1 MEDRRVHRALAYLAT
16 IALLGAS
23 STSRTPP
30 PTPDAFIASFKSAIN
45 AKNKAAVDRLVYWGG
60 ADAWSRSM
68 TESILS
74 IYEAETIAS
83 AHLAPLDKSVAD
95 TFVGP
100 NGVKYGPSMKPVFS
114 VVLEYAHGPNVTQDE
129 GSFVIGSKD
138 GGWYIVA
145 MAPVR

>member
-1 MEDRRVHRALAYLAT
+1 MDDRKVHRALAYLAT

-23 STSRTPP
+23 SPSGGVPA
-30 PTPDAFIASFKSAIN
+30 TPDAFMAAFKSAIN
-45 AKNKAAVDRLVYWGG
+45 TKDKAGVDRLVYWGK
-60 ADAWSRSM
+60 ADAWSRDM
-68 TESILS
+68 TESVLS

-83 AHLAPLDKSVAD
+83 AHLAPLDRSSAD

-100 NGVKYGPSMKPVFS
+100 NGVKYGPSIKPVYT
-114 VVLEYAHGPNVTQDE
+114 VVLEYSHGPNVTQDE
-129 GSFVIGSKD
+129 GSFVIGSTG